1 MDLSQLQSM
10 QNWALPV
17 QFNPYDIS
25 ANQFIPATAAENMVW
40 SAPALSPQNVVM
52 TPIVTPCPGPA
63 IAQSQPR
70 LVHPATV
77 KQGSTQ
83 STQRDG
89 LFSSALLAHQQR
101 VDKRGRYAGHEK
113 ARQSASQ
120 NSGLLR
126 AWSEQQFKLQNMQ
139 VVSPTLSDHPESTPM
154 PPTPVQLQQK
164 TLAGNEASRQAN
176 RSTTNTSRKARQAAA
191 NRPQK
196 AQKTQSGSQKSKTS
210 SRPRKTLPEPKP
222 EEVSRSQPAS
232 HSKVAAPSPGFMPNE
247 TLDESPFNEGDWD
260 WLDALRVEAE
270 PKHHPALRTGNDP
283 MWYSGP
289 TSMDI

>member
-1 MDLSQLQSM
+1 M

-17 QFNPYDIS
+17 QFNPYGIA
-25 ANQFIPATAAENMVW
+25 ANQFIPAMAAENMVW
-40 SAPALSPQNVVM
+40 SPPAPSPQNVVM
-52 TPIVTPCPGPA
+52 TPIVAPSPGPVN
-63 IAQSQPR
+63 AQSQPR
-70 LVHPATV
+70 LVHHATV
-77 KQGSTQ
+77 KQGSAQ
-83 STQRDG
+83 SAQRDG

-113 ARQSASQ
+113 ARQTASQ

-126 AWSEQQFKLQNMQ
+126 AWSAQQFKMQNMQ
-139 VVSPTLSDHPESTPM
+139 AASPTLSDHPEPSPM

-164 TLAGNEASRQAN
+164 ILAGSEVSRQAS
-176 RSTTNTSRKARQAAA
+176 RSTNTSRKPRQAGA
-191 NRPQK
+191 NRSQK
-196 AQKTQSGSQKSKTS
+196 AQKTQSSSQKSKTS

-222 EEVSRSQPAS
+222 SEVSRSHAAS
-232 HSKVAAPSPGFMPNE
+232 YSKVALPDPGCMPDE
-247 TLDESPFNEGDWD
+247 VLDESPFGEGDWD